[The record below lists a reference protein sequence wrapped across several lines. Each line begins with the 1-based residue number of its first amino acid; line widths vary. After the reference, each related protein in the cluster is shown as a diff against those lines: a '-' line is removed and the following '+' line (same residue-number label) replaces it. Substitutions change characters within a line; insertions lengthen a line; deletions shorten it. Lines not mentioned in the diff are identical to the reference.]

1 MVQDMFYIRIQ
12 LNISR
17 MKTQRLAVILT
28 VINLGVLLV
37 VLLLITSA
45 SRSDIAPVLRGR
57 AFELV
62 DENGRLRAEIKI
74 MPAEPST
81 KMPDGSIGYPESV
94 LFRLFD
100 SEGGPNVKIS
110 STEDGSGVVLG
121 GESGYIQ
128 ILSGTTDPTIKLV
141 NKNGDER
148 VINIK

>member
-1 MVQDMFYIRIQ
+1 
-12 LNISR
+12 
-17 MKTQRLAVILT
+17 MKTHRLAVALT
-28 VINLGVLLV
+28 IINLGILLV
-37 VLLLITSA
+37 AVLLLTSA
-45 SRSDIAPVLRGR
+45 SRSEIAPVVRGR

-62 DENGRLRAEIKI
+62 DENGKVRAEIKI

-81 KMPDGSIGYPESV
+81 RMPDGSIGYPESV

-110 STEDGSGVVLG
+110 ATEDGSGVVLG

-128 ILSGTTDPTIKLV
+128 ILSRTTDPSIKLV
-141 NKNGDER
+141 SKNGDEQ